1 MNFSIA
7 AHYLNSSGTYSYALI
22 CYIMYF
28 ILLLQLWKLFN
39 NSRLLSHLSRN
50 WKCLWKLSKRLT
62 RLVKRLVF
70 TAALCLLLMKINSS
84 SAFQTGILVVI
95 LQNFCCC
102 RLQEFLWE
110 KYQLIYKKPTQSQ
123 SKYFVPKDEN
133 EKLNQSVNFSAKPK
147 QTQNSLDKNWNKQK
161 LVSKLSKN

>member
-1 MNFSIA
+1 
-7 AHYLNSSGTYSYALI
+7 
-22 CYIMYF
+22 MYF
-28 ILLLQLWKLFN
+28 IFFVTSLETLQQLKTTVKAFEKLVV
-39 NSRLLSHLSRN
+39 LVE
-50 WKCLWKLSKRLT
+50 LSKRLT

-95 LQNFCCC
+95 LQKFCCC